1 MTVSLGFVKRK
12 KCLKEGKKMTVSL
25 RTSSNRI
32 CYKRQ
37 PTYIV
42 PLFGCGCSLVKINF
56 CYLFET
62 DWIVNFLPCCIVNL
76 SCVWSL
82 FVNWVCLVKAGRLLE
97 TCYVFS
103 MHVKLVAL
111 FCFRCHHGRS
121 SGQDLS
127 EAGFTFSFPSMEH
140 LGGATELLYV
150 YYPRCNPYLGRHAE
164 VRSFA

>member
-1 MTVSLGFVKRK
+1 M
-12 KCLKEGKKMTVSL
+12 
-25 RTSSNRI
+25 
-32 CYKRQ
+32 
-37 PTYIV
+37 
-42 PLFGCGCSLVKINF
+42 
-56 CYLFET
+56 FET
-62 DWIVNFLPCCIVNL
+62 DWIVHFLACHIVNL
-76 SCVWSL
+76 SCVLSL

-97 TCYVFS
+97 RCEGFS

-140 LGGATELLYV
+140 LEGVTELVYV
-150 YYPRCNPYLGRHAE
+150 YYPLGNPYLGRYAE